1 MFAPVF
7 TIVVYAGVAHS
18 RGERLDTETAFT
30 SIAILAMITH
40 PANMVMTMVPRA
52 VVAYSSFE
60 RIQMYLLEKGRGGTP
75 LVLEDHAN
83 YPPGKPEDGVAI
95 SLENI
100 SITDFVTSK
109 LILRDI
115 NLKVPHGAVVI
126 LTGPVGSGKSIVTR
140 AILGDIATSLGSVQV
155 ATGRIAYCSQSPW
168 LPNRTIRDAIC
179 RPTVEDRWDETWYQ
193 KSIQACCL
201 ESDIDDLPDGD
212 STVVG
217 SKGMNLSGGQ
227 KQRVALARA
236 VYSRARLVLL
246 DDSFSALDGKT
257 QDQVIHNLLGRDGI
271 FRKLGVTVVW
281 CTTATRMFRFANEVI
296 VISDGTIKEKGT
308 WDQLRKEDP
317 LLDEI
322 LHPHDKSPANDAGQM
337 PKEERSLL
345 AAKGAGSGD
354 AHRADL
360 ARKNG
365 DLSLYSYYCRAAG
378 LVNIVSLASCAI
390 LYGFF
395 ITFPPYWLKWWTE
408 SSQSSS
414 RTGFYMAGYLILLL
428 LAYTTTLSGIY
439 ITVLRIAPTSG
450 LTLHQRLLTA
460 VMGAP
465 LLYFSQT
472 NTGTILNRFSED
484 IQLVDKSL
492 ADAWS
497 TLNIQVFKLLVQACL
512 IFASQPLMTLSLP
525 FSVAIVYIVQKV
537 YLRTSRQLRILE
549 LESRAAVF
557 SNFLETIQ
565 GATTI
570 RAFGWEQPWA
580 EENIATLDGSQR
592 PFYLLFCLRRWLNV
606 VLDLIIAG
614 IAVGTIWL
622 AVVFR
627 GSTTG
632 GQIGVALN
640 VILVANSTLLK
651 LVESWTDLEI
661 SLGAVARLK
670 EVDTTTPAE
679 EEQRPQQGGAQRH
692 DDDQAPTRHWPSA
705 GTIEFNDVSASY
717 NPNHTP
723 PVLHHL
729 NLRIQP
735 GQTVVICGRTGSG
748 KSSLLLALLRLLDTD
763 QGSITVD
770 GVDIAWSSKAILREK
785 AFITVAQ
792 EAFFLPQASLRYNL
806 DPELKA
812 APSSIVAALV
822 KTGLWGHFLTA
833 HHRQGPPS
841 TKLVGRGRQVDEEEE
856 EVEPL
861 LTARDDDGES
871 SEGKT
876 QSHLLSTPLSALPA
890 LSAGQTQLLALARAL
905 VRKHVLTTTA
915 AAAAATTNNL
925 PSYTTFPEFSD
936 NSNTS
941 ESAVF
946 PPATASFS
954 TEVKPI
960 ILLDEV
966 TSSLDPSTE
975 AKIYNVLEQEFVQH
989 GHTVVMVT
997 HKLEGIRGRL
1007 RKGRDAIVWMANG
1020 EISRSDAV

>member
-18 RGERLDTETAFT
+18 RGGSLDSETAFT

-52 VVAYSSFE
+52 VIAYSSFE
-60 RIQMYLLEKGRGGTP
+60 RIQMYLLDERRGDTP
-75 LVLEDHAN
+75 PQASEDHVH
-83 YPPGKPEDGVAI
+83 YPPAKPKDGVAI

-100 SITDFVTSK
+100 GIMDGVTSK

-115 NLKVPHGAVVI
+115 NCKVSHGAIVI
-126 LTGPVGSGKSIVTR
+126 LTGPVGSGKTTLARTILSDVAISSGSI
-140 AILGDIATSLGSVQV
+140 QV
-155 ATGRIAYCSQSPW
+155 AAGRIAYCSQSPW
-168 LPNRTIRDAIC
+168 LPNQTIRDTIC
-179 RPTVEDRWDETWYQ
+179 GPTVDGPWDETWYQ
-193 KSIQACCL
+193 KSIRACCL
-201 ESDIDDLPDGD
+201 DSDIDDLPEGD

-227 KQRVALARA
+227 RQRVALARA
-236 VYSRARLVLL
+236 VYSRARVVLL
-246 DDSFSALDGKT
+246 DDSFNALDGKT
-257 QDQVIHNLLGRDGI
+257 QGQVIDNLLGQDGI
-271 FRKLGVTVVW
+271 FRKLGATVVW
-281 CTTATRMFRFANEVI
+281 CSTATRFFRLANEVI
-296 VISDGTIKEKGT
+296 VLSDGTVKEKGT
-308 WDQLRKEDP
+308 WDQLRKDDP

-322 LHPHDKSPANDAGQM
+322 IHSHGKAPDNAAQI
-337 PKEERSLL
+337 PKDERSRL
-345 AAKGAGSGD
+345 AAKGAGRDGVNK
-354 AHRADL
+354 ADL
-360 ARKNG
+360 TRKNG
-365 DLSLYSYYCRAAG
+365 DLSLYNYYCRAAG
-378 LVNIVSLASCAI
+378 LVNIVALASCAI

-414 RTGFYMAGYLILLL
+414 RTGFYMAGYLVLLL

-450 LTLHQRLLTA
+450 LTLHHRLLTA

-465 LLYFSQT
+465 LLYFSET

-484 IQLVDKSL
+484 IQLVDKTL

-497 TLNIQVFKLLVQACL
+497 TLNIQAFKLLVQACL

-525 FSVAIVYIVQKV
+525 FSIVIVYIVQKV

-557 SNFLETIQ
+557 SSFLETVQ

-570 RAFGWEQPWA
+570 RAFGWEQPLA
-580 EENIATLDGSQR
+580 KENITTLDGSQR

-606 VLDLIIAG
+606 VLDLLIAG

-632 GQIGVALN
+632 GQVGVALN
-640 VILVANSTLLK
+640 VILVTNSTLLK
-651 LVESWTDLEI
+651 LVESWTNLEI

-670 EVDTTTPAE
+670 EVDTTTPSE
-679 EEQRPQQGGAQRH
+679 EEQRPQREGAQRH
-692 DDDQAPTRHWPSA
+692 DDDDEFLTPDWPSTGA
-705 GTIEFNDVSASY
+705 IGFKDVNASY
-717 NPNHTP
+717 NPNNTP
-723 PVLHHL
+723 PVLKHL
-729 NLRIQP
+729 NLKIEP

-748 KSSLLLALLRLLDTD
+748 KSSLILALLRLLDTTE
-763 QGSITVD
+763 GSITVD
-770 GVDIAWSSKAILREK
+770 DIDISRSSKAILRERT
-785 AFITVAQ
+785 FITVAQ

-806 DPELKA
+806 DPALQA
-812 APSSIVAALV
+812 APSTIVAALV
-822 KTGLWGHFLTA
+822 KTGLWEHFLA
-833 HHRQGPPS
+833 ANRRVASPSKSVGP
-841 TKLVGRGRQVDEEEE
+841 GEQVDEE
-856 EVEPL
+856 VVPL
-861 LTARDDDGES
+861 LTARDEGGDSGVGEA
-871 SEGKT
+871 
-876 QSHLLSTPLSALPA
+876 QNHLLSTSLSALPA
-890 LSAGQTQLLALARAL
+890 LSAGQTQRLALARAL
-905 VRKHVLTTTA
+905 VRKHVLTTTTA
-915 AAAAATTNNL
+915 IANNL

-936 NSNTS
+936 SGNTPENVVS
-941 ESAVF
+941 PSPAAVGGVS
-946 PPATASFS
+946 TA
-954 TEVKPI
+954 VKPI

-975 AKIYNVLEQEFVQH
+975 AKIYDVLEQEFVQD

-1007 RKGRDAIVWMANG
+1007 RKGRDAIVWMAGG
-1020 EISRSDAV
+1020 EISGSEEI